1 MIQLNYR
8 DPTPIYQQ
16 IKDGIRRLIAT
27 GVIQEGEKLPSV
39 RALASQLV
47 INPNTI
53 QRAYNELEAEEI
65 ILSIPGK
72 GSFAAEKTDR
82 NALRKAELLQQLKAL
97 LHELRSLGVTSEEL
111 QGVLQGGVTV
121 SYTHLDVYKR
131 QLCGTQTKLQPID
144 LLVIT
149 LDKLGAVQ
157 RGAAEIISGLHPV
170 ECVRHKTV

>member
-1 MIQLNYR
+1 MLNLDYR
-8 DPTPIYQQ
+8 DARPIYEQVR
-16 IKDGIRRLIAT
+16 DGLRRLMVT
-27 GVIQEGEKLPSV
+27 GAIQEGEKLPSV
-39 RALASQLV
+39 RSLASRLA

-111 QGVLQGGVTV
+111 QGVLQGGV
-121 SYTHLDVYKR
+121 
-131 QLCGTQTKLQPID
+131 
-144 LLVIT
+144 
-149 LDKLGAVQ
+149 
-157 RGAAEIISGLHPV
+157 IS
-170 ECVRHKTV
+170 

>member
-39 RALASQLV
+39 RALASQLA

-97 LHELRSLGVTSEEL
+97 LHELRSLGVTSE
-111 QGVLQGGVTV
+111 
-121 SYTHLDVYKR
+121 
-131 QLCGTQTKLQPID
+131 
-144 LLVIT
+144 
-149 LDKLGAVQ
+149 
-157 RGAAEIISGLHPV
+157 
-170 ECVRHKTV
+170 

>member
-39 RALASQLV
+39 RALASQLA

-82 NALRKAELLQQLKAL
+82 NALRKAELLQQLK
-97 LHELRSLGVTSEEL
+97 
-111 QGVLQGGVTV
+111 GVLQGGV
-121 SYTHLDVYKR
+121 
-131 QLCGTQTKLQPID
+131 
-144 LLVIT
+144 
-149 LDKLGAVQ
+149 
-157 RGAAEIISGLHPV
+157 IS
-170 ECVRHKTV
+170 

>member
-39 RALASQLV
+39 RALASQLA

-97 LHELRSLGVTSEEL
+97 LHELRSLGVTSEDL
-111 QGVLQGGVTV
+111 QGVLQGGV
-121 SYTHLDVYKR
+121 
-131 QLCGTQTKLQPID
+131 
-144 LLVIT
+144 
-149 LDKLGAVQ
+149 
-157 RGAAEIISGLHPV
+157 IS
-170 ECVRHKTV
+170 

>member
-39 RALASQLV
+39 RALASQLA

-53 QRAYNELEAEEI
+53 QRAYNELKAEEI

-72 GSFAAEKTDR
+72 GSFAAEKTDK

-111 QGVLQGGVTV
+111 QGVLQGGV
-121 SYTHLDVYKR
+121 
-131 QLCGTQTKLQPID
+131 
-144 LLVIT
+144 
-149 LDKLGAVQ
+149 
-157 RGAAEIISGLHPV
+157 IS
-170 ECVRHKTV
+170 

>member
-39 RALASQLV
+39 RALASQLA

-97 LHELRSLGVTSEEL
+97 LHELRSLGVTNEEL
-111 QGVLQGGVTV
+111 QGVLQGGV
-121 SYTHLDVYKR
+121 
-131 QLCGTQTKLQPID
+131 
-144 LLVIT
+144 
-149 LDKLGAVQ
+149 
-157 RGAAEIISGLHPV
+157 IS
-170 ECVRHKTV
+170 

>member
-111 QGVLQGGVTV
+111 QGVLQGGV
-121 SYTHLDVYKR
+121 
-131 QLCGTQTKLQPID
+131 
-144 LLVIT
+144 
-149 LDKLGAVQ
+149 
-157 RGAAEIISGLHPV
+157 IS
-170 ECVRHKTV
+170 

>member
-39 RALASQLV
+39 RALASQLA

-97 LHELRSLGVTSEEL
+97 LHDLRSLGVTSEEL
-111 QGVLQGGVTV
+111 QGVLQGGV
-121 SYTHLDVYKR
+121 
-131 QLCGTQTKLQPID
+131 
-144 LLVIT
+144 
-149 LDKLGAVQ
+149 
-157 RGAAEIISGLHPV
+157 IS
-170 ECVRHKTV
+170 

>member
-8 DPTPIYQQ
+8 DPIPIYQQ

-39 RALASQLV
+39 RALASQLA

-111 QGVLQGGVTV
+111 QGVLQGGV
-121 SYTHLDVYKR
+121 
-131 QLCGTQTKLQPID
+131 
-144 LLVIT
+144 
-149 LDKLGAVQ
+149 
-157 RGAAEIISGLHPV
+157 IS
-170 ECVRHKTV
+170 

>member
-39 RALASQLV
+39 RALASQLA

-97 LHELRSLGVTSEEL
+97 LHELRSLGVTSEKL
-111 QGVLQGGVTV
+111 QGVLQGGV
-121 SYTHLDVYKR
+121 
-131 QLCGTQTKLQPID
+131 
-144 LLVIT
+144 
-149 LDKLGAVQ
+149 
-157 RGAAEIISGLHPV
+157 IS
-170 ECVRHKTV
+170 

>member
-39 RALASQLV
+39 RALASQLA

-111 QGVLQGGVTV
+111 QGVLQGGVM
-121 SYTHLDVYKR
+121 S
-131 QLCGTQTKLQPID
+131 
-144 LLVIT
+144 
-149 LDKLGAVQ
+149 
-157 RGAAEIISGLHPV
+157 
-170 ECVRHKTV
+170 

>member
-39 RALASQLV
+39 RALASQLA

-72 GSFAAEKTDR
+72 GSFAAEKTDK

-111 QGVLQGGVTV
+111 QGVLQGGV
-121 SYTHLDVYKR
+121 
-131 QLCGTQTKLQPID
+131 
-144 LLVIT
+144 
-149 LDKLGAVQ
+149 
-157 RGAAEIISGLHPV
+157 IS
-170 ECVRHKTV
+170 

>member
-1 MIQLNYR
+1 MIQLHYR
-8 DPTPIYQQ
+8 DPTPIYPQ

-39 RALASQLV
+39 RALASQLA

-111 QGVLQGGVTV
+111 QGVLQGGV
-121 SYTHLDVYKR
+121 
-131 QLCGTQTKLQPID
+131 
-144 LLVIT
+144 
-149 LDKLGAVQ
+149 
-157 RGAAEIISGLHPV
+157 IS
-170 ECVRHKTV
+170 